1 MKLTDLNPK
10 SGETDGKRTHV
21 IFDCPKCRQHRMSIP
36 FEGRVKWEKSG
47 EDFETTMLSPSIA
60 HNNGEGCESHF
71 FIRNGEIV
79 MA

>member
-10 SGETDGKRTHV
+10 YGETDGEKTHI
-21 IFDCPKCRQHRMSIP
+21 IFDCPKCQKHQISIP
-36 FEGRVKWEKSG
+36 FKGRVQWEKSG
-47 EDFETTMLSPSIA
+47 EDFGTTTLSPSIA
-60 HNNGEGCESHF
+60 HKSGEGCDSHF